1 MELIDPIDS
10 ITLIESI
17 ILIDPITLIDSVGW
31 QYLKINKLSNT
42 IFNREDK
49 SNKIEIMNRLYNI
62 IDIDPK

>member
-42 IFNREDK
+42 IFKE
-49 SNKIEIMNRLYNI
+49 KINPTI
-62 IDIDPK
+62 